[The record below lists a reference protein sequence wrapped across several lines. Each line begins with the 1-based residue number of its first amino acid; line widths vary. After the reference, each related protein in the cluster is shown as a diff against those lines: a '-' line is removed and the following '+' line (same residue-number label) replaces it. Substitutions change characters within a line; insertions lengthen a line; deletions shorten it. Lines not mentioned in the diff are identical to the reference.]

1 MDTIQQPMGR
11 RPLLT
16 KLLCAALLAGGVST
30 TLAAD
35 KRTWQI
41 REFTRVELVPRE
53 AGAEPN
59 EHPASLSA
67 DALRDQ
73 LAQVRFV
80 APNGSQPLL
89 AADELADLAGPLSQA
104 LQRAA
109 PTDDVLLL
117 SSARREKGL
126 LGAPTAVTARLFVQ
140 GGQLQL
146 IVQDARFE
154 FFDAYR
160 GTNIAPRFRFG
171 SRSAAGA
178 VKLEGTNALNRRPD
192 WLSIA
197 AQASVQPAAA
207 QVKSLERGSAKD
219 PANSQGQVQNQGLI
233 QEKAQDKTQ
242 EKGQD
247 IERRLETL
255 KRLRDKNLIS
265 EDEYQQKRK
274 DLLQQ
279 L

>member
-16 KLLCAALLAGGVST
+16 KLLCAALLGGLAAT

-41 REFTRVELVPRE
+41 REFTRVELAPRE

-67 DALRDQ
+67 EALREQ
-73 LAQVRFV
+73 LARVRF
-80 APNGSQPLL
+80 AARNGSQPLL
-89 AADELADLAGPLSQA
+89 TADELADLAGPLSQA

-109 PTDDVLLL
+109 PADDVLLL

-140 GGQLQL
+140 GGKLQL
-146 IVQDARFE
+146 IVHDARFE

-160 GTNIAPRFRFG
+160 GTNVTPRFRFG

-178 VKLEGTNALNRRPD
+178 VALEGANALNRRAD
-192 WLSIA
+192 WLSLAA
-197 AQASVQPAAA
+197 AQPSAPAAA
-207 QVKSLERGSAKD
+207 AQEKNLEKSPGTDQV
-219 PANSQGQVQNQGLI
+219 
-233 QEKAQDKTQ
+233 QEKAQEKAQ
-242 EKGQD
+242 EKGLD

>member
-16 KLLCAALLAGGVST
+16 KLLCAALLGGFAGT

-41 REFTRVELVPRE
+41 REFTRVELAPRE

-67 DALRDQ
+67 EALREQ
-73 LAQVRFV
+73 LARVRF
-80 APNGSQPLL
+80 AARNGSQPLL
-89 AADELADLAGPLSQA
+89 TADELADLVGPLSQA

-109 PTDDVLLL
+109 PADDVLLL
-117 SSARREKGL
+117 SSARREKGI

-146 IVQDARFE
+146 IVHDARFE

-160 GTNIAPRFRFG
+160 GTNVTPRFRFG

-178 VKLEGTNALNRRPD
+178 VSLEGANALNRRAD
-192 WLSIA
+192 WLSLA
-197 AQASVQPAAA
+197 AQPSAPAAA
-207 QVKSLERGSAKD
+207 AQEKNLERS
-219 PANSQGQVQNQGLI
+219 PAREQEKVQEKT
-233 QEKAQDKTQ
+233 QEKAQEKGQ